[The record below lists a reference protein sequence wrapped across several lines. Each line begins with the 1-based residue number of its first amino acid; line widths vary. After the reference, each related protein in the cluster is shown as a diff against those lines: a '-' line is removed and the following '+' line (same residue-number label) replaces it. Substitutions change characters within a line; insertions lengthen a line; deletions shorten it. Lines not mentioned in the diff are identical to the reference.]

1 MKALVAFLLGLSVCI
16 VAACSGNDAADEAM
30 PTPRTDAL
38 RLDLDYEGKSYLIDG
53 VGKAVLATCEDGD
66 TAEFIVDDEQIRVR
80 FLGVDT
86 PEASHYYEP
95 WGVQATD
102 FVCGR
107 LAEADTIVL
116 ERDFD
121 GPLRDTYGRY
131 LAFIWYDGRLI
142 NLELVEK
149 AYSMAQGTINLKY
162 GTDMM
167 DAWFELQGSGK
178 RIYGEEDPM
187 FDYAQ
192 TGIDVTLTELLKTP
206 EDYDFRVVNVEGIV
220 TAKMGIHPF
229 IELDGAG
236 MFMYI
241 GHNPSSALEIGNRV
255 RFERVRFVYDLKRY
269 GGWHLADFPKADVTV
284 LETDSP
290 IDIPTITFDHI
301 DASMLGR
308 TVHFQSLTIETIETN
323 IDGSFFMRVRDHEGT
338 TMRVHHSRHILH
350 DARVQPDDFTTG
362 DIVNITVSLR
372 NSPEGTEL
380 MLTDKANIHMV
391 D

>member
-1 MKALVAFLLGLSVCI
+1 MKTLVAFLLGLSMFI
-16 VAACSGNDAADEAM
+16 IAACGGNDEPEAM
-30 PTPRTDAL
+30 PIPRTDAL
-38 RLDLDYEGKSYLIDG
+38 TLDLDYEGKSYLVDG
-53 VGKAVLATCEDGD
+53 VGKAELATCEDGD
-66 TAEFIVDDEQIRVR
+66 TAEFIIDDEQIRVR

-102 FVCGR
+102 FVCQR

-142 NLELVEK
+142 NLEIIEN
-149 AYSMAQGTINLKY
+149 AFSMAQGTINLKY
-162 GTDMM
+162 GTDMT

-178 RIYGEEDPM
+178 RIYGEEDPT
-187 FDYAQ
+187 FDYSQ
-192 TGIDVTLTELLKTP
+192 TGTDVTLTDLLEEP
-206 EDYDFRVVNVEGIV
+206 EEYDFRVVNVEGIV

-241 GHNPSSALEIGNRV
+241 GHNPSLALEIGNRV
-255 RFERVRFVYDLKRY
+255 RLEGVRFVYDLQRY
-269 GGWHLADFPKADVTV
+269 GGWHLSDFPKADVTV
-284 LETDSP
+284 LETDIP
-290 IDIPTITFDHI
+290 IDPPTVTLNDIE
-301 DASMLGR
+301 ASMLGR
-308 TVHFQSLTIETIETN
+308 TVHIHALTIETIETR
-323 IDGSFFMRVRDHEGT
+323 IDGSIFMRVRDEEGT
-338 TMRVHHSRHILH
+338 QVMVHHSRQILR
-350 DARVQPDDFTTG
+350 DERIYPEDFSVG
-362 DIVNITVSLR
+362 DTVDITVSLR
-372 NSPEGTEL
+372 NSPDGIEL
-380 MLTDKANIHMV
+380 MLTDKTNIHHV